1 VRVSLLKSQRNGVP
15 YYVLSTVVKVHNLL
29 GRLYMAPVG
38 RIHPFV
44 VRSMMARAEV

>member
-1 VRVSLLKSQRNGVP
+1 
-15 YYVLSTVVKVHNLL
+15 VHNLL
-29 GRLYMAPVG
+29 GRVYMAPVG